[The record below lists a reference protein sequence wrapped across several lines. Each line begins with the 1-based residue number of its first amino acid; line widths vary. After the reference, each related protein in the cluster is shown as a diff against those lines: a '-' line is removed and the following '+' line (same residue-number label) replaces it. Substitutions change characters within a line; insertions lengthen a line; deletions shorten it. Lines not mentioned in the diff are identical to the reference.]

1 MQKLETANEVERA
14 LQGLMPVS
22 LSEHSQ
28 REIGA
33 MLDELSGSEARDGEK
48 NIEKYQKPWSRR
60 LAVMG
65 AAAALITC
73 GFVLFS
79 GSESS
84 GMKLDQ
90 VLPVATSLI
99 ADDAQGATEL
109 VSEMDRVE
117 EVSDEGLFVDS
128 GGSAVR
134 KVRVRVVEESR
145 IKDKETGIIVMLTE
159 PREEMYM
166 LPVSHF

>member
-1 MQKLETANEVERA
+1 MQKLDTAKDVERA
-14 LQGLMPVS
+14 LLGLMPVA
-22 LSEHSQ
+22 LSDHSQ
-28 REIGA
+28 REIGE
-33 MLDELSGSEARDGEK
+33 MLDELAGVEDRNVAVR
-48 NIEKYQKPWSRR
+48 PWFRR
-60 LAVMG
+60 LGIAG

-73 GFVLFS
+73 GYVFLLDS
-79 GSESS
+79 GDSDM
-84 GMKLDQ
+84 GQ
-90 VLPVATSLI
+90 VASIMTFQS
-99 ADDAQGATEL
+99 AGDAVGELEL

-117 EVSDEGLFVDS
+117 EVSDEGLYVDS

-145 IKDKETGIIVMLTE
+145 IKDKETGIIVMLSE